1 MLKRDISEELEG
13 PQPERRQVLDGL
25 LNWLGD
31 HLPSFDHRVN
41 RKVQCSR
48 VVRAARFCFIFTV
61 VLLCLVLPMWNVMS
75 RTRRVFRMVQ
85 YTKRRI
91 FRSHSWVHRSLLYHN
106 QSFHQFVLWSLIVA
120 TFTWY
125 GVDRDLVQVT
135 RRMGR
140 IAAALMPPLL
150 FLTLR
155 PSPLP
160 ETLFL
165 ALIPI
170 HKWIS
175 RVVVVES
182 LLHSLLYSWFM
193 ARKHAFWIKIKKPA
207 NMYGVVAMALFL
219 LIGFSSVRTVRRRRF
234 RVFYSVHYI
243 STWLSVILIHFH
255 ARPGVP
261 YYTLL
266 NCTILAAQ
274 ILYRVLHT
282 RTATISVISISDS
295 LALVEFPREALSS
308 KQVLPSGHVRIST
321 WEKNW
326 LKRLLG
332 QVVPLQHPY
341 TIASL
346 PTDETVKLIVRN
358 GKFPLISNRLYYI
371 TGAFEPRFTFMKNPR
386 TRTTSL
392 IPWPRPNPFHMASRS
407 LLHSPLNYDIAAR
420 RVLMCVGGSAISFAL
435 PLLRILNFNGV
446 NVKLIWVV
454 RDLKDL
460 KVLYHFKNNFDG
472 LEIYISGTSGSE
484 QDIQIDYIDCYDDSD
499 TSPHAP
505 SSGVRDPGA
514 APPMPPTEQAS
525 LLENA
530 TGSGYWSTGNK
541 RYGPYSVK
549 HSLSGVS
556 CIGSDNANDEIDFT
570 KTFAARNARS
580 QSINNWDTT
589 VSLPMSANNIFR
601 KPSIIEGPASRNS
614 NFGDESYPGEQQ
626 RPTDSDTKLKIPS
639 SVKVVF
645 GRPTLGGTEYKWC
658 LQRECDAET
667 ARDIC
672 CRLNGEDSDLVDS
685 LAEVAV
691 IAAGPPSLIESARRF
706 ATDAGLLFHA
716 ESFAV

>member
-1 MLKRDISEELEG
+1 MLRRDVSQEVAESLA
-13 PQPERRQVLDGL
+13 ERKQVVDGVL
-25 LNWLGD
+25 SWLGD
-31 HLPSFDHRVN
+31 HLPSFDHRVS
-41 RKVQCSR
+41 RRVQCRR
-48 VVRAARFCFIFTV
+48 VVKSARFCFILTV
-61 VLLCLVLPMWNVMS
+61 VLLCVVVPVWNVMS
-75 RTRRVFRMVQ
+75 RTRRVFRMIQHV
-85 YTKRRI
+85 KRRI
-91 FRSHSWVHRSLLYHN
+91 FRTHSWVHRSLFYHN
-106 QSFHQFVLWSLIVA
+106 RSFHQFVLWSSIVA
-120 TFTWY
+120 VFTFY
-125 GVDRDLVQVT
+125 GVDRDLVEIT
-135 RRMGR
+135 KRMGR
-140 IAAALMPPLL
+140 ISAALMPPLL

-182 LLHSLLYSWFM
+182 LLHSLLYTWFM
-193 ARKHAFWIKIKKPA
+193 ARKHAFWVKIQKPA
-207 NMYGVVAMALFL
+207 NIYGVIAMFLFL
-219 LIGFSSVRTVRRRRF
+219 LIGFTSVQMVRRRRF
-234 RVFYSVHYI
+234 RLFYSVHYI
-243 STWLSVILIHFH
+243 STWLSVVLIHFH

-266 NCTILAAQ
+266 NGIILAGQ
-274 ILYRVLHT
+274 IFYRISHT
-282 RTATISVISISDS
+282 RTAKISVISISDS
-295 LALVEFPREALSS
+295 LTLVEFPREALSS
-308 KQVLPSGHVRIST
+308 KQILPSGHVRISVC
-321 WEKNW
+321 EKNW
-326 LKRLLG
+326 LKRLFEQL
-332 QVVPLQHPY
+332 VPLQHPY

-358 GKFPLISNRLYYI
+358 GKFPLTSNKLYYI

-386 TRTTSL
+386 ARSTSL
-392 IPWPRPNPFHMASRS
+392 IPWPRPNPFHIASRS

-446 NVKLIWVV
+446 NVKLMWVV
-454 RDLKDL
+454 RNLKDL

-472 LEIYISGTSGSE
+472 LEIYISGSSGSE
-484 QDIQIDYIDCYDDSD
+484 QDIQIDYIDYYDDFD
-499 TSPHAP
+499 TSLY
-505 SSGVRDPGA
+505 SSNAAMTDSGA
-514 APPMPPTEQAS
+514 AQRMSPTEQDL
-525 LLENA
+525 LLENS
-530 TGSGYWSTGNK
+530 TRNGYSSTRK
-541 RYGPYSVK
+541 QSYEPYDAK
-549 HSLSGVS
+549 HSFSGSS
-556 CIGSDNANDEIDFT
+556 CIGTVNANDEIDFT
-570 KTFAARNARS
+570 KTFAARNMRS
-580 QSINNWDTT
+580 QSINNLNTT
-589 VSLPMSANNIFR
+589 MNLPMSATDIFR
-601 KPSIIEGPASRNS
+601 KPSIIEPPVSQNS
-614 NFGDESYPGEQQ
+614 NLFDEAYSEEQQ

-672 CRLNGEDSDLVDS
+672 CRLNGEDGDLVDT

-691 IAAGPPSLIESARRF
+691 IAAGPPSLIESTRRF